1 MDQLIELIQNNVAY
15 APYIIFVALLLA
27 GFNLPISE
35 DVMLFITALL
45 AADSPDMLVPLFCSV
60 FFGAYFSDLI
70 CYTLGRTLGPRI
82 WKFKFFASMAPA
94 ERVDQLSHYLKKYG
108 AITLF
113 LGRFIPF
120 GVRNALFLTAGLG
133 KMDARKFAFFDFLA
147 CSISCT
153 AQFSLYY
160 HFGQDVVEY
169 VKKGNI
175 VFFSLACAVVLGI
188 LIRMKVKKSAK
199 TREATPEQ
207 N

>member
-1 MDQLIELIQNNVAY
+1 MDQLIDIIQNNVVY
-15 APYIIFVALLLA
+15 APYIIFFALLLA

-35 DVMLFITALL
+35 DIMLFISALL

-70 CYTLGRTLGPRI
+70 CYSLGRILGPRI
-82 WKFKFFASMAPA
+82 WKIRFFASIAA
-94 ERVDQLSHYLKKYG
+94 GGKIDKLSLYLKKYG
-108 AITLF
+108 SITLF

-147 CSISCT
+147 CSISSVSF
-153 AQFSLYY
+153 FSLYF

-175 VFFSLACAVVLGI
+175 IFFSIACVIVIAI
-188 LIRMKVKKSAK
+188 LVRMKMKKSNAAVDK
-199 TREATPEQ
+199 A
-207 N
+207 